1 MPYLLTVVGLIPPVS
16 VVWTG
21 GRWTDDDGT
30 MTSPAISIG
39 LPPSPLAPDLAV
51 LAEELG
57 YERVW
62 LYDSAAIY
70 EDVWIHLGLIAER
83 TSTIGLGT
91 AVIVPNLRHVMT
103 TASAAATVARL
114 APGRL
119 RIGIG
124 TGFTARLV
132 MNKKALS
139 WATTERYVRQLRG
152 LLAGEVVE
160 IEGERCQ
167 MIHHPALAEPR
178 PIDVPIILS
187 AMGPKG
193 QAIAAE
199 IADGLM
205 NVAPP
210 EAPGGEHVQLVN
222 GTVLD
227 PGESPTAGRVVDA
240 AGPWEVLAWHGAWH
254 MAGEEVAA
262 MLPGGADWV
271 ERVNA
276 ERPEGERH
284 LAVHEGHCSHV
295 TDRDRPLLDGK
306 GEPDDPWG
314 GWVGEAGEIEAR
326 VAAAGEAGSTEILY
340 TPAGTDLEREIR
352 AFAAAAL

>member
-1 MPYLLTVVGLIPPVS
+1 
-16 VVWTG
+16 
-21 GRWTDDDGT
+21 
-30 MTSPAISIG
+30 MTTPSISIG
-39 LPPSPLAPDLAV
+39 VPPSPGAADLAV

-70 EDVWIHLGLIAER
+70 EDLWIHLGLIAER

-91 AVIVPNLRHVMT
+91 AVLVPNLRHVMA
-103 TASAAATVARL
+103 TASAIATVARL

-119 RIGIG
+119 QVAIG

-132 MNKKALS
+132 LNKNALS
-139 WATTERYVRQLRG
+139 WATTETYTRQLRG
-152 LLAGEVVE
+152 LLAGEVVD
-160 IEGERCQ
+160 IAGERCQ
-167 MIHHPALAEPR
+167 MIHHPAMTDAR

-187 AMGPKG
+187 ALGPKG

-205 NVAPP
+205 HVGPP
-210 EAPGGEHVQLVN
+210 DTPGDGRHIQMIN

-227 PGESPTAGRVVDA
+227 DGEAPTSARVVDA
-240 AGPWEVLAWHGAWH
+240 AGPWEVLGWHGAWH

-262 MLPGGADWV
+262 MLPGGAEWV

-276 ERPEGERH
+276 DRPEGERH

-295 TDRDRPLLDGK
+295 TERDRPLLATK
-306 GEPDDPWG
+306 GTETDPWS
-314 GWVGEAGEIEAR
+314 GWVGDAADMRGR
-326 VAAAGEAGSTEILY
+326 VEAAGDAGSTEILY
-340 TPAGTDLEREIR
+340 TPSGPDLEREVR
-352 AFAAAAL
+352 AFAAAVIG

>member
-1 MPYLLTVVGLIPPVS
+1 
-16 VVWTG
+16 
-21 GRWTDDDGT
+21 
-30 MTSPAISIG
+30 MTTPSISIG
-39 LPPSPLAPDLAV
+39 VPPSPSAPDLAV

-57 YERVW
+57 FERVW
-62 LYDSAAIY
+62 LYDSAALY
-70 EDVWIHLGLIAER
+70 EDIWIHLGLIAER

-103 TASAAATVARL
+103 TASAVATVARL

-119 RIGIG
+119 EVAVG

-132 MNKKALS
+132 MNKQALT
-139 WATTERYVRQLRG
+139 WATTATYVRQLRG

-160 IEGERCQ
+160 IAGERCQ
-167 MIHHPALAEPR
+167 MNHHPAMTDPR
-178 PIDVPIILS
+178 PIDVPIIIS
-187 AMGPKG
+187 ALGPKG
-193 QAIAAE
+193 TAIAAE
-199 IADGLM
+199 IGDGRM
-205 NVAPP
+205 SVGPP
-210 EAPGGEHVQLVN
+210 ETPGAGRHIHMIN

-227 PGESPTAGRVVDA
+227 DGEPPTSDRVKDA

-262 MLPGGADWV
+262 MLPGGAEWV

-276 ERPEGERH
+276 ARPEGERH

-295 TDRDRPLLDGK
+295 VERDQPLLATK
-306 GEPDDPWG
+306 GNPDDPWG
-314 GWVGEAGEIEAR
+314 GWVGDAADIRAR

-340 TPAGTDLEREIR
+340 TPAGSDLEREIR
-352 AFAAAAL
+352 AFAAAVL